1 MADDQ
6 QTFSKHKSIQS
17 ARSISKASTPN
28 VKKKLSKTV
37 EDLAGHQQG
46 FPKGA
51 VELLEEKSLQKP
63 PADAKALTLAN
74 NDTMEGNEW
83 TTVNNKGK
91 LDMEVDKAN
100 KLSKEGME

>member
-6 QTFSKHKSIQS
+6 QTSGKHKSIQN

-28 VKKKLSKTV
+28 VKKKLSKTM

-46 FPKGA
+46 LPKGA
-51 VELLEEKSLQKP
+51 VKLLGEKSLQKP

-74 NDTMEGNEW
+74 NDTTEENKW

-91 LDMEVDKAN
+91 LDME
-100 KLSKEGME
+100 